1 MPEKGACPFPLL
13 TQWCQQGCRKAAGCQ
28 QHPELRVLVGAGW
41 ALLNQSPAPFPY
53 MAPEAAWLLT
63 LLLVSLLAPSPT
75 MNPNWV
81 LMVTRNAG
89 IQQGSPFTEVQQTTG
104 CTATLQQSQ
113 HLFSIFFIQRK
124 STAVIPAEQCLP
136 ATALPRQER
145 GTAAL
150 VGEDRQ
156 LLACLLPGKGEL
168 LGFISFIFPFRSRA
182 CSQPWLFP
190 SLLKRMN
197 ISPPLQ
203 NQRSCHFTY

>member
-1 MPEKGACPFPLL
+1 MPF
-13 TQWCQQGCRKAAGCQ
+13 
-28 QHPELRVLVGAGW
+28 
-41 ALLNQSPAPFPY
+41 SPAHP
-53 MAPEAAWLLT
+53 MLSAGMQEGTQVLAASRAQGVGGSRAGT
-63 LLLVSLLAPSPT
+63 TEPATSSLSLRGSRGSLAPHLAPGLPAGPQPHHEPKLGSHG
-75 MNPNWV
+75 
-81 LMVTRNAG
+81 RRDAG
-89 IQQGSPFTEVQQTTG
+89 IQQGSPSTEAQQEQQTTG

-113 HLFSIFFIQRK
+113 HLFPIFFIQRK

-156 LLACLLPGKGEL
+156 PLACLLPGKREL

-190 SLLKRMN
+190 SLQKRMN

-203 NQRSCHFTY
+203 NRRSCHFTY